1 MDMKKLIISI
11 LIIISGIFI
20 IDRIGA
26 QIMWWVNQHTHENA
40 GLKIRDMI
48 NHVDADVLLMGT
60 SRCNR
65 HYVPSIISDSIG
77 MSVYNGGIDA
87 SDNIFAH
94 YTLLNLI
101 LQRYKP
107 KVICLEVSTNDFT
120 NPQDPFSTV
129 SFFAPYFGNNEQS
142 DSIFHLAKL
151 YWPYKLFHLYR
162 FNAKATSNIAGLFIA
177 PQDVGKDGYVPSQE
191 PAHHITGEA
200 TTAENLG
207 STDRQKIRFIQRF
220 IDICNKENIR
230 LIFTISPAYTKIT
243 TTHYKQLK
251 DIANQNGIEL
261 LDFHSK
267 KLFLDHPEYFED
279 RVHLWDKGARLYSI
293 VFAGQ
298 LKSILYKNHYQT
310 YNKK

>member
-1 MDMKKLIISI
+1 MKKLFLSII
-11 LIIISGIFI
+11 IIISGIFI
-20 IDRIGA
+20 VDRIGA
-26 QIMWWVNQHTHENA
+26 KAMWWVNQHTNENA
-40 GLKIRDMI
+40 GLKIRTMI
-48 NHVDADVLLMGT
+48 NDVNADVLLMGT

-87 SDNIFAH
+87 SDNIYAH

-101 LQRYKP
+101 LKRYKP

>member
-87 SDNIFAH
+87 SDNIYAH

-107 KVICLEVSTNDFT
+107 KVVCLEVSTNDFT

-129 SFFAPYFGNNEQS
+129 SYFAPYFGTSEQS
-142 DSIFHLAKL
+142 DSIFYLARL

-162 FNAKATSNIAGLFIA
+162 FNAKATSNIAGLFIT
-177 PQDVGKDGYVPSQE
+177 PQDVGKDGYVPSQK
-191 PAHHITGEA
+191 PSHFITNKPEM
-200 TTAENLG
+200 AEIAG
-207 STDRQKIRFIQRF
+207 KTDQQKVEFIQRF
-220 IDICNKENIR
+220 INICKRENIK
-230 LIFTISPAYTKIT
+230 LVFTISPSYNTIAD
-243 TTHYKQLK
+243 THYNELK
-251 DIANQNGIEL
+251 VIAQENNIPL
-261 LDFHSK
+261 LDYHTK
-267 KLFLDHPEYFED
+267 GLFLDHPDFFED
-279 RVHLWDKGARLYSI
+279 RVHLWDKGARLYSMI
-293 VFAGQ
+293 FASD
-298 LKSILYKNHYQT
+298 LKIILK
-310 YNKK
+310 NKK

>member
-1 MDMKKLIISI
+1 
-11 LIIISGIFI
+11 
-20 IDRIGA
+20 
-26 QIMWWVNQHTHENA
+26 MWWVNQHTHENA